1 MQSEYETAPKPQM
14 PDNFP
19 SILHDFLSDLI
30 NTFPEY
36 IDIFQQLNVKGFEEG
51 IYSYCLGI
59 FPERFFDI
67 LYQNEDIFDSE
78 SLVNTEFFP
87 NLDFK
92 LLFNAVGISENTK
105 QAMWKYLQLI
115 LITIMSGI
123 KDKTGFGE
131 TMNLFEGIDE
141 NELQNKLTETIDNL
155 TDFFKSME
163 TGATGT
169 TSDGDGATSGRDDG
183 ATSDAN
189 SGDFESFKNSM
200 PEFSFEDMPDAAG
213 LHEHLKGLFDGKIG
227 KLAKELAE
235 EMSGEF
241 MGMFGNDQSDI
252 HSTQDVFKKIMKN
265 PKKIM
270 DLLKTVGSKLESKMK
285 DGEISKEEI
294 MKEASELMG
303 KMKGM
308 GNGKEFQEMMK
319 NLTKNMGNL
328 SAMAGG
334 KGGKFDMNAMQRM
347 SSQYS
352 QKERMRSKLDK
363 KKANEGVVLEKKGEN
378 TYTFNLE
385 GEEKQE
391 KSTRPE
397 MRIPELVIPPS
408 KKSLVDKSS
417 VDKSSV
423 DKSSV
428 DKSSVDKS
436 QVDKLQVDKSLDN
449 KSSVD
454 NKSVDDWLEEN
465 EPTTTTKSTSS
476 KKKKTKGK
484 K

>member
-1 MQSEYETAPKPQM
+1 MQSEENTSQKM
-14 PDNFP
+14 PENFP
-19 SILHDFLSDLI
+19 SILHDFMTDLT

-36 IDIFQQLNVKGFEEG
+36 AEIFQQLNVKGFEEG
-51 IYSYCLGI
+51 IYNYCLGV

-67 LYQNEDIFDSE
+67 LYQNEDIFNDDSE
-78 SLVNTEFFP
+78 VNTEFFP
-87 NLDFK
+87 NMDFK

-105 QAMWKYLQLI
+105 QAIWKYLQLI

-155 TDFFKSME
+155 TDFFKTME
-163 TGATGT
+163 KENGGESNGESTNGEPSSEQSA
-169 TSDGDGATSGRDDG
+169 
-183 ATSDAN
+183 
-189 SGDFESFKNSM
+189 DFESFKNAM
-200 PEFSFEDMPDAAG
+200 PEFSFEGMPDAAG

-241 MGMFGNDQSDI
+241 MGMFNDESEI
-252 HSTQDVFKKIMKN
+252 KSTQDVFKKIMKN

-270 DLLKTVGSKLESKMK
+270 DLLKTVGSKLETKMK

-308 GNGKEFQEMMK
+308 GNGKEFQDMMK

-334 KGGKFDMNAMQRM
+334 KAGKFDMNAMNRM
-347 SSQYS
+347 SAQYS

-363 KKANEGVVLEKKGEN
+363 KKANEDVVLEKKGEN
-378 TYTFNLE
+378 TYTFNLK

-391 KSTRPE
+391 KSMRPE
-397 MRIPELVIPPS
+397 MRMPELSIKPVTTQ
-408 KKSLVDKSS
+408 D
-417 VDKSSV
+417 
-423 DKSSV
+423 
-428 DKSSVDKS
+428 
-436 QVDKLQVDKSLDN
+436 
-449 KSSVD
+449 
-454 NKSVDDWLEEN
+454 KSVDDWLEEI
-465 EPTTTTKSTSS
+465 EPTTKTSTKSS

>member
-1 MQSEYETAPKPQM
+1 MQSQEETPPTTQM

-19 SILHDFLSDLI
+19 SILHDFLSDLT
-30 NTFPEY
+30 NTYPEY
-36 IDIFQQLNVKGFEEG
+36 SPIFQQLGAKGFEEA
-51 IYSYCLGI
+51 IYNYCLGI

-67 LYQNEDIFDSE
+67 LYQNEDIFGSE
-78 SLVNTEFFP
+78 SVVNTEFFP
-87 NLDFK
+87 NMDFK

-123 KDKTGFGE
+123 KDKSGFGE

-155 TDFFKSME
+155 TDFFKTME
-163 TGATGT
+163 HDVATDAPNGDDDA
-169 TSDGDGATSGRDDG
+169 DGDADAKNDG
-183 ATSDAN
+183 E
-189 SGDFESFKNSM
+189 ESFKGM
-200 PEFSFEDMPDAAG
+200 PDFSFEGMPDAAG

-235 EMSGEF
+235 EMSGDF
-241 MGMFGNDQSDI
+241 MGMFDDQTDI

-270 DLLKTVGSKLESKMK
+270 ELLKTVGSKLETKMK
-285 DGEISKEEI
+285 DGDISKEEI

-308 GNGKEFQEMMK
+308 GNGKEFQDMMK

-328 SAMAGG
+328 SAMAAGN
-334 KGGKFDMNAMQRM
+334 KGKFDMNAMQRM

-352 QKERMRSKLDK
+352 QKERMRSKLEK

-385 GEEKQE
+385 GEEKQP
-391 KSTRPE
+391 KSMRPE
-397 MRIPELVIPPS
+397 MRIPELVLPM
-408 KKSLVDKSS
+408 DKSKS
-417 VDKSSV
+417 TADKT
-423 DKSSV
+423 
-428 DKSSVDKS
+428 
-436 QVDKLQVDKSLDN
+436 
-449 KSSVD
+449 
-454 NKSVDDWLEEN
+454 VDDWLEEI
-465 EPTTTTKSTSS
+465 EPTKTKSS